1 MHWFN
6 IVDFS
11 LLSAIV
17 FIQAVALVF
26 LVKSRRKRGNRN
38 QRTIITAL
46 CVCELVGALFTIT
59 SYLFEFYVLLLA
71 TDIIFCFENIFTM
84 LNYYFIMALLT
95 IDRLLVFY
103 LNIRYASRFNFKKL
117 LKLIFS
123 VVTISFVTTITI
135 LILIALRER
144 TWQQF
149 ESVIYIMFLSFD
161 IGYII
166 LAIVTYT
173 YIFIV
178 YRRHLKLKKDTQG
191 GNNKEHFKLLV
202 PSLII
207 GTFVI
212 FFILPDFLNVTY
224 RYNLIIYSN
233 DLVTYVATILYRIGW
248 IVDPLIYIFYSNC
261 KRKRKQHEETEV
273 TRTTTNVR
281 EEEM

>member
-17 FIQAVALVF
+17 FIQIVALFF
-26 LVKSRRKRGNRN
+26 LLRSERKRGNRN
-38 QRTIITAL
+38 QRAIITAL
-46 CVCELVGALFTIT
+46 CACELAGASFTIT
-59 SYLFEFYVLLLA
+59 SYLFEFYVSLLA

-84 LNYYFIMALLT
+84 LNYYFIMVLLT

-123 VVTISFVTTITI
+123 AVTVSFVTTVTI
-135 LILIALRER
+135 LILIVLRKR

-161 IGYII
+161 IPYIL
-166 LAIVTYT
+166 LAIVTYS

-178 YRRHLKLKKDTQG
+178 YRRHLKLKKNIQG
-191 GNNKEHFKLLV
+191 SNNKEHFKLLV

-207 GTFVI
+207 GTSLI
-212 FFILPDFLNVTY
+212 FFILPDVLNVTY
-224 RYNLIIYSN
+224 KYNLIIYSN

-248 IVDPLIYIFYSNC
+248 IVDPLIYIFCSNC
-261 KRKRKQHEETEV
+261 KRKRKKHEETELTEV
-273 TRTTTNVR
+273 TT
-281 EEEM
+281 

>member
-59 SYLFEFYVLLLA
+59 SYLFEFYVSLLA

-178 YRRHLKLKKDTQG
+178 YRRHLKLKKDTLG

>member
-17 FIQAVALVF
+17 FIQIVALFF
-26 LVKSRRKRGNRN
+26 LLRSERKRGNRN
-38 QRTIITAL
+38 QRAIITAL
-46 CVCELVGALFTIT
+46 CACELAGASFTIT
-59 SYLFEFYVLLLA
+59 SYLFEFYVSLLA
-71 TDIIFCFENIFTM
+71 TDIILCFENIFTM
-84 LNYYFIMALLT
+84 LNYYFIMILLT

-123 VVTISFVTTITI
+123 AVTVSFVTTVTI
-135 LILIALRER
+135 LILIALRKR

-161 IGYII
+161 IPYIL
-166 LAIVTYT
+166 LAIVTYS

-178 YRRHLKLKKDTQG
+178 YRRHLKLKKNIQG
-191 GNNKEHFKLLV
+191 SNNKEHFKLLV

-207 GTFVI
+207 GTSLI
-212 FFILPDFLNVTY
+212 FFILPDVLNVTY
-224 RYNLIIYSN
+224 KYNLIIYSN

-248 IVDPLIYIFYSNC
+248 IVDPIYIFYSNC
-261 KRKRKQHEETEV
+261 KRKRKKHEETELTEV
-273 TRTTTNVR
+273 TT
-281 EEEM
+281 

>member
-17 FIQAVALVF
+17 FTQTVALVF
-26 LVKSRRKRGNRN
+26 LWISRRKRRNRN

-46 CVCELVGALFTIT
+46 CVCELAGALFTIF
-59 SYLFEFYVLLLA
+59 SYLLEFYVSLLA
-71 TDIIFCFENIFTM
+71 TDILFCFENIFTM
-84 LNYYFIMALLT
+84 LNYYFIMTLLI

-117 LKLIFS
+117 LKLLFS
-123 VVTISFVTTITI
+123 GATISFVTTITI
-135 LILIALRER
+135 LILIALRKR

-149 ESVIYIMFLSFD
+149 ENVIYIMFLSFD
-161 IGYII
+161 IVYIL

-178 YRRHLKLKKDTQG
+178 YRRHLKLKKNIQG
-191 GNNKEHFKLLV
+191 SNNKEHFKLLV

-207 GTFVI
+207 GTSLI
-212 FFILPDFLNVTY
+212 FFILPDVLNVTY
-224 RYNLIIYSN
+224 KYNLIIYSN

-248 IVDPLIYIFYSNC
+248 IVDPLIYIFCSNC
-261 KRKRKQHEETEV
+261 KRKRKKHEETELTEV
-273 TRTTTNVR
+273 TT
-281 EEEM
+281 

>member
-17 FIQAVALVF
+17 FTQTVALVF
-26 LVKSRRKRGNRN
+26 LWISRRKRRNRN

-46 CVCELVGALFTIT
+46 CVCELAGALFTIF
-59 SYLFEFYVLLLA
+59 SYLLEFYASLLA
-71 TDIIFCFENIFTM
+71 TDILFCLEHIFTM
-84 LNYYFIMALLT
+84 LSYYFIMTLLT

-117 LKLIFS
+117 LKLLFS
-123 VVTISFVTTITI
+123 GATISFVTTITI
-135 LILIALRER
+135 LILIALRKR

-149 ESVIYIMFLSFD
+149 ENVIYIMFLSFD
-161 IGYII
+161 IVYIL

-178 YRRHLKLKKDTQG
+178 YRRHLKLKKNIQG
-191 GNNKEHFKLLV
+191 SNNKEHFKLLV

-207 GTFVI
+207 GTCLL
-212 FFILPDFLNVTY
+212 FFILPDVLNVTY
-224 RYNLIIYSN
+224 RYNLVIYSN
-233 DLVTYVATILYRIGW
+233 DLVTYVATILYRIRW
-248 IVDPLIYIFYSNC
+248 IVDPLIYIFYSSC
-261 KRKRKQHEETEV
+261 RRKKKHHEETELTEV
-273 TRTTTNVR
+273 TT
-281 EEEM
+281 

>member
-17 FIQAVALVF
+17 FIQIVALFF
-26 LVKSRRKRGNRN
+26 LLRSERKRGNRN
-38 QRTIITAL
+38 QRAIITAL
-46 CVCELVGALFTIT
+46 CACELAGASFTIT
-59 SYLFEFYVLLLA
+59 SYLFEFYVSLLA
-71 TDIIFCFENIFTM
+71 TDIILCFENIFTM
-84 LNYYFIMALLT
+84 LNYYFIMILLT

-123 VVTISFVTTITI
+123 AVTVSFVTTVTI
-135 LILIALRER
+135 LILIALRKR

-161 IGYII
+161 IPYIL
-166 LAIVTYT
+166 LAIVTYS

-178 YRRHLKLKKDTQG
+178 YRRHLKLKKNIQG
-191 GNNKEHFKLLV
+191 SNNKEHFKLLV

-207 GTFVI
+207 GTSLI
-212 FFILPDFLNVTY
+212 FFILPDVLNVTY
-224 RYNLIIYSN
+224 KYNLIIYSN

-261 KRKRKQHEETEV
+261 KRKRKKHEETELTEV
-273 TRTTTNVR
+273 TT
-281 EEEM
+281 

>member
-17 FIQAVALVF
+17 FTQTVALVF
-26 LVKSRRKRGNRN
+26 LWISRRKRRNRN

-46 CVCELVGALFTIT
+46 CVCELAGALFTIF
-59 SYLFEFYVLLLA
+59 SYLLEFYVSLLA
-71 TDIIFCFENIFTM
+71 TDILFCFENIFTM
-84 LNYYFIMALLT
+84 LNYYFIMTLLT
-95 IDRLLVFY
+95 IERLLVFY

-117 LKLIFS
+117 LKLLFS
-123 VVTISFVTTITI
+123 GATISFVTTITI
-135 LILIALRER
+135 LILIALRKR

-149 ESVIYIMFLSFD
+149 ENVIYIMFLSFD
-161 IGYII
+161 IVYIL

-178 YRRHLKLKKDTQG
+178 YRRHLKLKKNIQG
-191 GNNKEHFKLLV
+191 SNNKEHFKLLV

-207 GTFVI
+207 GTSLI

-248 IVDPLIYIFYSNC
+248 IVDPLIYIFYSNF
-261 KRKRKQHEETEV
+261 KRKRKNHEETELTEV
-273 TRTTTNVR
+273 TT
-281 EEEM
+281 

>member
-17 FIQAVALVF
+17 FIQIVALFF
-26 LVKSRRKRGNRN
+26 LLRSEQKRGNRN

-46 CVCELVGALFTIT
+46 CACDLAGASFTIT
-59 SYLFEFYVLLLA
+59 SYLFEFYVSLLA

-84 LNYYFIMALLT
+84 LNYYFIMVLLT

-123 VVTISFVTTITI
+123 AVTVSFVTTVTI
-135 LILIALRER
+135 LILIVLRKR

-161 IGYII
+161 IPYIL
-166 LAIVTYT
+166 LAIVTYS

-178 YRRHLKLKKDTQG
+178 YRRHLKLKKNIQG
-191 GNNKEHFKLLV
+191 SNNKEHFKLLV

-207 GTFVI
+207 GTSLI
-212 FFILPDFLNVTY
+212 FFILPVF
-224 RYNLIIYSN
+224 
-233 DLVTYVATILYRIGW
+233 
-248 IVDPLIYIFYSNC
+248 
-261 KRKRKQHEETEV
+261 
-273 TRTTTNVR
+273 
-281 EEEM
+281 

>member
-17 FIQAVALVF
+17 FTQTVALVF
-26 LVKSRRKRGNRN
+26 LFKSRRKRGNRN

-46 CVCELVGALFTIT
+46 CIWELAGALFTIT
-59 SYLFEFYVLLLA
+59 SYLFEFYVSLLA
-71 TDIIFCFENIFTM
+71 TEIIFCFENIFTM

-123 VVTISFVTTITI
+123 AVTVSFVTTITI
-135 LILIALRER
+135 LILIILRKR

-149 ESVIYIMFLSFD
+149 ESVIYIMFLSSD
-161 IGYII
+161 IAYI
-166 LAIVTYT
+166 LLVIVTYT
-173 YIFIV
+173 YIFKV
-178 YRRHLKLKKDTQG
+178 YRRHLKLKKNIQG

-207 GTFVI
+207 GTFLI
-212 FFILPDFLNVTY
+212 FFILPDVLNVTY
-224 RYNLIIYSN
+224 RYNLVIYSN
-233 DLVTYVATILYRIGW
+233 DLITYVATILYRIGW

-261 KRKRKQHEETEV
+261 RRKRKQHEETEL
-273 TRTTTNVR
+273 TEGTT
-281 EEEM
+281 

>member
-17 FIQAVALVF
+17 FIQIVALFF
-26 LVKSRRKRGNRN
+26 LLRSERKRGNRN

-46 CVCELVGALFTIT
+46 CACELTGALFTIT
-59 SYLFEFYVLLLA
+59 SYLFEFYVSLLA

-84 LNYYFIMALLT
+84 LNYYFIMVLLT

-123 VVTISFVTTITI
+123 AVTVSFVTTVTI
-135 LILIALRER
+135 LILIVLRKR
-144 TWQQF
+144 IWQQF

-161 IGYII
+161 IPYIL
-166 LAIVTYT
+166 LAIVTYS

-178 YRRHLKLKKDTQG
+178 YRRHLKLKKNIQG
-191 GNNKEHFKLLV
+191 SNNKEHFKLLV

-207 GTFVI
+207 GTSLI

-248 IVDPLIYIFYSNC
+248 IVDPLIYIFYSNF
-261 KRKRKQHEETEV
+261 KRKRKNHEETELTEV
-273 TRTTTNVR
+273 TT
-281 EEEM
+281 

>member
-17 FIQAVALVF
+17 FIQIVALFF
-26 LVKSRRKRGNRN
+26 LLRSERKRGNRN

-46 CVCELVGALFTIT
+46 CACELAGASFTIT
-59 SYLFEFYVLLLA
+59 SYLFEFYVSLLA

-84 LNYYFIMALLT
+84 LNYYFIMVLLT

-123 VVTISFVTTITI
+123 AVTVSFVTTVTI
-135 LILIALRER
+135 LILIVLRKR

-161 IGYII
+161 IPYIL
-166 LAIVTYT
+166 LAIVTYS

-178 YRRHLKLKKDTQG
+178 YRRHLKLKKNIQG
-191 GNNKEHFKLLV
+191 SNNKEHFKLLV

-207 GTFVI
+207 GTSLI

-233 DLVTYVATILYRIGW
+233 DLVTFVATILYRIGW
-248 IVDPLIYIFYSNC
+248 IVDPLIYIFYSNF
-261 KRKRKQHEETEV
+261 KRKRKNHEETELTEV
-273 TRTTTNVR
+273 TT
-281 EEEM
+281 

>member
-17 FIQAVALVF
+17 FIQIVALFF
-26 LVKSRRKRGNRN
+26 LLRSERKRGNRN
-38 QRTIITAL
+38 QRAIITAL
-46 CVCELVGALFTIT
+46 CACELAGASFTIT
-59 SYLFEFYVLLLA
+59 SYLFEFYVSLLA
-71 TDIIFCFENIFTM
+71 TDIILCFENIFTM
-84 LNYYFIMALLT
+84 LNYYFIMILLT

-123 VVTISFVTTITI
+123 AVTVSFVTTVTI
-135 LILIALRER
+135 LILIVLRKR

-161 IGYII
+161 IPYIL
-166 LAIVTYT
+166 LAIVTYS

-178 YRRHLKLKKDTQG
+178 YRRHLKLKKNIQG
-191 GNNKEHFKLLV
+191 SNNKEHFKLLV

-207 GTFVI
+207 GTSLI
-212 FFILPDFLNVTY
+212 FFILPDVLNVTY

-233 DLVTYVATILYRIGW
+233 DLVTFVATILYRIGW
-248 IVDPLIYIFYSNC
+248 IVDPLIYIFYSNF
-261 KRKRKQHEETEV
+261 KRKRKNHEETELTEV
-273 TRTTTNVR
+273 TT
-281 EEEM
+281 